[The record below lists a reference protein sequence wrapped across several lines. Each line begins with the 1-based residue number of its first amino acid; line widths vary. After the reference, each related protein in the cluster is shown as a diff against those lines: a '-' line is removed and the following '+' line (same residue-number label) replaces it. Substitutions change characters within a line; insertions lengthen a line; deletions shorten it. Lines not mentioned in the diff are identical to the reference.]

1 MKMRTR
7 KAIGTVATVIFM
19 ILYALIIGAFGGILV
34 LGKGILLEL
43 PFYIVAGLGWL
54 PVVMLIIKWM
64 SKPDVEA

>member
-7 KAIGTVATVIFM
+7 KAIGTVATVLFI
-19 ILYALIIGAFGGILV
+19 IIYALVIGAFGGILV

-54 PVVMLIIKWM
+54 PFVMFIIKWM
-64 SKPDVEA
+64 SRPDVD

>member
-7 KAIGTVATVIFM
+7 KAVGTVATVLFI
-19 ILYALIIGAFGGILV
+19 IIYALVIGAFGGILV

-54 PVVMLIIKWM
+54 PFVMFIIKWM
-64 SKPDVEA
+64 SRPDVD

>member
-7 KAIGTVATVIFM
+7 KAIGTVATVLFM
-19 ILYALIIGAFGGILV
+19 IFYALIIGAFGGILV

-54 PVVMLIIKWM
+54 PVVMFIIKWM
-64 SKPDVEA
+64 SKPDAAA